1 MKKSILS
8 SVVFIFLWYLNH
20 GQNLVKNP
28 SFENYIQC
36 PVGFGL
42 FNGYIQNW
50 FGFSGFNNASF
61 FHSCAPL
68 PDRVPENSYG
78 FQYANT
84 GNGYAC
90 ILVYNWSFDPDGR
103 TYIEGEL
110 VGTLKKDSI
119 YCVSYHVSLCDIGAL
134 GAIQNVDLY
143 FSDTLLDWNNGLS
156 RVLVNITPNI
166 KAQQILNDSVG
177 WIKVEGL
184 YKAHGGEQYVII
196 GNFISDAQ
204 TAVLSF
210 QPGNPIQISY
220 YIDDVS
226 VTPISLIAPNLGND
240 TIICKNALPHILYAP
255 IGYDSYQWNNGSIGN
270 TIAVNDSGTYWVKCI
285 ANGCGE
291 LSDTIHIGFIATPQ
305 LNLGNDT
312 VICKGTT
319 INLFAQQGF
328 NSYLWNTTD
337 TTQSINVSDSGLYIV
352 EATDDCE
359 VQIDSVHVSLDSL
372 PNIIIDIGIDSTI
385 CYNGANVPLVL
396 STNSLLP
403 NYTWSNG
410 ATSQQLTVTK
420 KGWYWLQGNFT
431 CGYIQSDSIFIDECE
446 PDSVFGFYIPNSFTP
461 NDDGLNDFFA
471 PQFYKV
477 TIENLKVFN
486 RWGNIVYDDSNNLS
500 WDGKFQNKDC
510 PLGVYVYKI
519 SYRDLK
525 NNYVEKLGRITLL
538 R

>member
-36 PVGFGL
+36 PLGAGF
-42 FNGYIQNW
+42 FNGYVQDW
-50 FGFSGFNNASF
+50 FAFTGANTSSYFNA
-61 FHSCAPL
+61 CAPL
-68 PDRVPENSYG
+68 PDRVPENVFGYQ
-78 FQYANT
+78 FAKT

-90 ILVYNWSFDPDGR
+90 INVYSWSWDPDHR
-103 TYIEGEL
+103 SYVEGSFINPL
-110 VGTLKKDSI
+110 IKDTVYCISYFVSACDNTLGYVKNIDVK
-119 YCVSYHVSLCDIGAL
+119 L
-134 GAIQNVDLY
+134 
-143 FSDTLLDWNNGLS
+143 SDTLLDWNNGIYY
-156 RVLVNITPNI
+156 VLLNITPEI
-166 KAQQILNDSVG
+166 KSTQLLNDTIN
-177 WIKVEGL
+177 WIPVQDL
-184 YKAHGGEQYVII
+184 YKARGGENYLTL
-196 GNFISDAQ
+196 GNFLNDAQ
-204 TAVLSF
+204 TTVQSF
-210 QPGNPIQISY
+210 QPGNPIRIDY

-226 VTPISLIAPNLGND
+226 VTPTNLLAPNLGND
-240 TIICKNALPHILYAP
+240 TTICKNTLSYNLYAP
-255 IGYDSYQWNNGSIGN
+255 VGYDSYQWSNGGTSN
-270 TIAVNDSGTYWVKCI
+270 TITVNDSGTYWVKCI

-312 VICKGTT
+312 VICKGTP